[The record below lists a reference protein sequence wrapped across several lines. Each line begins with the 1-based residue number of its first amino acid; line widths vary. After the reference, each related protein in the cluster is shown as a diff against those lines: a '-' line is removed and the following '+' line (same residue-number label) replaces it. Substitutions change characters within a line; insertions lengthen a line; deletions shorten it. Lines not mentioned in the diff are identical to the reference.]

1 MIPEGELSS
10 GLSAATTSMTCI
22 YQVSTLLACD
32 PTLLPVVGSVLL
44 LSALYYAYLPYLSW
58 VCIPGTVAWSRRVM
72 MMSCSVLV

>member
-10 GLSAATTSMTCI
+10 GLSAATTSMTP
-22 YQVSTLLACD
+22 CD